1 MPKVCV
7 LGLGYIGLP
16 TAAVL
21 SMHGHQVVGV
31 DIRPDIVEDLKQGKV
46 HIKELGLTAI
56 VRDAL
61 RSGNLMLSR
70 DPVPSDVFLI
80 CVQTPLDDQKADL
93 RFLTDATRSVVPIL
107 RAGNLVIVESTVPPG
122 TTLRVVRPI
131 LESSGLVAPQDF
143 QIAYCPERVMPG
155 HVLREIV
162 ENDRVVGGID
172 SRSADRAKELYAS
185 FVRGEILTTDCTTAE
200 FVKLI
205 ENAYRDVNIAFAN
218 ELALMAERLGV
229 DVWEAITLANRHPRV
244 NILRPG
250 PGVGGHCLP
259 IDPWFLIEAAGE
271 SRIIRAAREVNNLMP
286 VRIVELVAHELDG
299 VEAPRV
305 AVWGVAYKGGVAD
318 IRESPAIEVSKR
330 LQERGMS
337 VSVYD
342 PHVPHH
348 EFPTEPL
355 DDSVRDA
362 DCVLILTD
370 HREFRYIDPF
380 SVGKEMRRRLL
391 IDTRACVD
399 HTRWQEAGFNV
410 RLLGCAPPNNPP
422 RASPVTT

>member
-1 MPKVCV
+1 
-7 LGLGYIGLP
+7 LGYIGLP

-172 SRSADRAKELYAS
+172 SRSADRAKELYVS